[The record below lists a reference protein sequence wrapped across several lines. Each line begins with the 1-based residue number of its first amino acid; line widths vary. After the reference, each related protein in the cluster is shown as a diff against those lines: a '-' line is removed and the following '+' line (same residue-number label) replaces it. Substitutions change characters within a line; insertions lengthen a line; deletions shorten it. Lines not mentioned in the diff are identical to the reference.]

1 MAPPKFSIIT
11 PVLNGAR
18 DVYGYIDTL
27 KKQKFSNW
35 ESIIVDDGSTDG
47 TIAML
52 NKCIAGDKR
61 FYVVCNTLEREIPGP
76 YQARNFGLKIAHG
89 DFICFLDIDDR
100 WLPDKLEIQSK
111 QLKSNP
117 EYCLLYSPYI
127 RKKRGASFG
136 KVRKTPLGLAPK
148 LLVKMSNPI
157 PMLTSCVSRA
167 TISDLF
173 FSPINHEDYLLAFCD
188 C

>member
-1 MAPPKFSIIT
+1 MCGILFVDFDSFFVLLWLPKIFNHY

-127 RKKRGASFG
+127 RKTWSFF
-136 KVRKTPLGLAPK
+136 RQSSKTLAWH
-148 LLVKMSNPI
+148 L
-157 PMLTSCVSRA
+157 SC
-167 TISDLF
+167 
-173 FSPINHEDYLLAFCD
+173 
-188 C
+188 